1 MLSSALQCKKLPH
14 NTGNVLTLLELTIP
28 DDDDAGGGAALDA
41 AIELDVLPQL
51 CACLDPPQV
60 RVRVRVRASPS
71 PNPS

>member
-1 MLSSALQCKKLPH
+1 MLA
-14 NTGNVLTLLELTIP
+14 LLELTIP